1 MLQAALPG
9 RATSQLSRGYS
20 SLEWFFTP
28 LQDRLR
34 SAGLVVAT
42 TILRP
47 QLAVCMSRSGDRA
60 SRPLADQAVLER
72 LWHGFE
78 DLGVLE
84 QHVIDN
90 SDQEAETTAEIVMAR
105 LA

>member
-1 MLQAALPG
+1 
-9 RATSQLSRGYS
+9 LSRGYS

-47 QLAVCMSRSGDRA
+47 QLAVCMSSSGDRA